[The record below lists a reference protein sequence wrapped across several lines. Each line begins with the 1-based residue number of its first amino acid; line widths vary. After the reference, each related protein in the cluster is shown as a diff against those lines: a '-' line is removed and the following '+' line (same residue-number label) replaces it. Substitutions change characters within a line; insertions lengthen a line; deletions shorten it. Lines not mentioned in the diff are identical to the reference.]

1 MLEDL
6 SVQEILN
13 NIKDRKFSIREVVEF
28 YLDRIDKY
36 NPQLNAI
43 ILQKDRELIIKEAIS
58 KDNLVLVLGSQNIET
73 IFLSGKRFSFL

>member
-13 NIKDRKFSIREVVEF
+13 NIKDRTVSMKEVAEY

-43 ILQKDRELIIKEAIS
+43 VLQKDRELIIKEAIS
-58 KDNLVLVLGSQNIET
+58 KWSIYYLTLESN
-73 IFLSGKRFSFL
+73 FSFQFVHEYFLAKI